1 MFSTV
6 LETIKRL
13 QNRETLSKEDEEL
26 LDYLDSE
33 ALKEINNSLL
43 NLMTY
48 GNRLGWNKIEEKLIE
63 LLSFVQKAKDSSGNE
78 K

>member
-1 MFSTV
+1 MFNTV

-26 LDYLDSE
+26 LEYLDSE
-33 ALKEINNSLL
+33 ALKEVNLSLL
-43 NLMTY
+43 NLMSY
-48 GNRLGWNKIEEKLIE
+48 GNRLGWNKIEKKLQE
-63 LLSFVQKAKDSSGNE
+63 LLKFVQKTKDSSGNE

>member
-1 MFSTV
+1 MFNTV

-13 QNRETLSKEDEEL
+13 QNRGTLSKEDEEL
-26 LDYLDSE
+26 LEYLDSE
-33 ALKEINNSLL
+33 ALKEINLSLL

-48 GNRLGWNKIEEKLIE
+48 GNRLGWNKIEKKLQE
-63 LLSFVQKAKDSSGNE
+63 LLKFVQKAKDSSDNE